1 MAVIGAAAAAQH
13 RDVREA
19 LTEGLIQLP
28 ELHRVAV
35 IQLLRQWSDWSRSVQ
50 RRYSDPAYNAA
61 NAYGA
66 SMRFFL
72 LIPALLVAAM
82 PLDAE
87 EAERDAAS
95 IVRDAINHWRGLSSY
110 TEMSMV
116 IHRPD
121 WERTMTM
128 HAWTKG
134 DKQSLVRVIEP
145 KKDRGNGTLID
156 DNNMWTFSPKV
167 NRVIKIP
174 SSMMGQGWM
183 GSDFSNKDIARADD
197 IIEQYDHTLLATEEV
212 DGITV
217 YDIQS
222 IPHEEAAVVWG
233 REVLRIRDDH
243 VVLKHSFY
251 DQDGE
256 LVKSLQSLQIEEMG
270 GRTVAKRQR
279 MNKVETP
286 EEWTE
291 IRINSVEYEIDIRD
305 SMFTLSN
312 LRNPRD

>member
-1 MAVIGAAAAAQH
+1 MRVLALIATLLFCAAPSPAQ
-13 RDVREA
+13 D
-19 LTEGLIQLP
+19 
-28 ELHRVAV
+28 
-35 IQLLRQWSDWSRSVQ
+35 
-50 RRYSDPAYNAA
+50 
-61 NAYGA
+61 
-66 SMRFFL
+66 
-72 LIPALLVAAM
+72 
-82 PLDAE
+82 
-87 EAERDAAS
+87 AERDAAS

-110 TEMSMV
+110 TEMAMV

-121 WERTMTM
+121 WERSMTM
-128 HAWTKG
+128 QAWTKG
-134 DKQSLVRVIEP
+134 DKKSLVRVIEP
-145 KKDRGNGTLID
+145 KKDRGNGTLTD

-174 SSMMGQGWM
+174 SSMMGQSWM

-197 IIEQYDHTLLATEEV
+197 IIDQYDHALLSTADV
-212 DGITV
+212 DGTTI
-217 YDIQS
+217 YEIES

-243 VVLKHSFY
+243 VVFEHRFY

-256 LVKSLQSLQIEEMG
+256 LVKTLESLEIAEMG

-279 MNKVETP
+279 MSKTETP

-291 IRINSVEYEIDIRD
+291 IQVNSVEYEIDIRD
-305 SMFTLSN
+305 SMFTQSN